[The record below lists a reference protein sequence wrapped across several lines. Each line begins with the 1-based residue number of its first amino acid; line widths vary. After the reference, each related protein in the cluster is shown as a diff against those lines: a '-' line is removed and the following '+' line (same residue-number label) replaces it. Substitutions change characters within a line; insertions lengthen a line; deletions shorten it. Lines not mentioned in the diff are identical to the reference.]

1 MRTMLVTGGT
11 GGIGQALA
19 SGFAAAGWAVTATGA
34 TEAEVMATP
43 ALPGVRVRA
52 MDVTDDAQVQRV
64 IADLPALEGVVNAA
78 GIILRDG
85 REFEIESFRRVLE
98 VNLVGTMRVCLA
110 AHPRL
115 KASRGAIL
123 NIASMLSFVGGPAVP
138 GYAASKGGIAQLT
151 KSLAAAWAADGIR
164 VNALAPGWIT
174 TDLTRPLQDDP
185 ARSASLIARTP
196 LGRWGSPD
204 DLIGAARFLCSADAN
219 FVTGVVLPV
228 DGGFLTS

>member
-1 MRTMLVTGGT
+1 MRQVLVTGGT

-19 SGFAAAGWAVTATGA
+19 RGFAAEGCAVTATGA
-34 TEAEVMATP
+34 TEAEVAVTP
-43 ALPGVRVRA
+43 PSTGVHLRV
-52 MDVTDDAQVQRV
+52 MDVTDEAQVQQV
-64 IADLPALEGVVNAA
+64 LDDLPQLAVVVNAA
-78 GIILRDG
+78 GIILRSG
-85 REFEIESFRRVLE
+85 REFEIEGFRRVLE

-110 AHPRL
+110 AHSRL

-204 DLIGAARFLCSADAN
+204 DLIGAARFLCSADAD

>member
-1 MRTMLVTGGT
+1 
-11 GGIGQALA
+11 
-19 SGFAAAGWAVTATGA
+19 VTATGA

>member
-1 MRTMLVTGGT
+1 LVTGGT

-19 SGFAAAGWAVTATGA
+19 RGFVAEGCTVTATGA
-34 TEAEVMATP
+34 TEAEVAATP
-43 ALPGVRVRA
+43 PSAGVHLRV
-52 MDVTDDAQVQRV
+52 MDVTDEAQVQQV
-64 IADLPALEGVVNAA
+64 LEDLPQLAVVVNAA
-78 GIILRDG
+78 GIILRNG
-85 REFEIESFRRVLE
+85 REFEIEGFRRVLE

-123 NIASMLSFVGGPAVP
+123 NIASMLSFLGGPAVP
-138 GYAASKGGIAQLT
+138 GYAASKGGVAQLT

-164 VNALAPGWIT
+164 VNAIAPGWIK

-196 LGRWGSPD
+196 LGRWGSSD
-204 DLIGAARFLCSADAN
+204 DLIGAARFLCSADAD